1 MKSGRSGKVDS
12 SGASL
17 DDMCRQCYARFMGK
31 STRHPV
37 SPGIGKAELEILEF
51 IHAHHTAT
59 VRQVADYLAASRGLV
74 RTTALNVMNRL
85 VQKGFLT
92 RKKVAGVF
100 QYSPRLARGTL
111 FRNLIRDF
119 VTQTLGGSVSPF
131 VAYLADARLTQDE
144 LAQLRQLVDR
154 MEQRKEK
161 P

>member
-1 MKSGRSGKVDS
+1 MSKSPRNPK
-12 SGASL
+12 
-17 DDMCRQCYARFMGK
+17 
-31 STRHPV
+31 

-51 IHAHHTAT
+51 IHDHHPAT
-59 VRQVADYLAASRGLV
+59 VREVADHLAQSRGLV

-92 RKKVAGVF
+92 RKKTDGIF

-119 VTQTLGGSVSPF
+119 VSETLGGSVSPF
-131 VAYLADARLTQDE
+131 VAYLADDARLTEDE
-144 LAQLRQLVDR
+144 LAQLRKVVREL
-154 MEQRKEK
+154 EPRKEK